1 MYAFCL
7 NNFKIGL
14 SYGYEFK
21 FHGFEQ
27 MCDDW
32 RDETLA
38 LKKA

>member
-1 MYAFCL
+1 MYAFCM

-14 SYGYEFK
+14 SHEYGFK
-21 FHGFEQ
+21 FHGFEH

>member
-21 FHGFEQ
+21 FYGFEHV
-27 MCDDW
+27 CDGW